1 MKLFAIVFSLIS
13 FSVFAQSSI
22 TVNVTLSP
30 SGSFQATS
38 NKVKGNLKKNGEV
51 IEADKIQVMIESL
64 KTGIELRDEHFAKHL
79 NYGTHPKAILSG
91 LKAQN
96 GKGSAQLEVNGVIKP
111 ISVNYELKDGIVKAN
126 FKVKA
131 SDFKLAK
138 AQYLGVGVEDDVSVT
153 VEMPLK

>member
-1 MKLFAIVFSLIS
+1 MKLIFTLFSLIS
-13 FSVFAQSSI
+13 FSVMAQSSI

-38 NKVKGNLKKNGEV
+38 NKVKGNLKKNGDF

-79 NYGTHPKAILSG
+79 NYGTHPKAVLSG

-96 GKGSAQLEVNGVIKP
+96 GKGSAQLEVNGITKP
-111 ISVNYELKDGIVKAN
+111 VSINYEIKDGQVKAS

-138 AQYLGVGVEDDVSVT
+138 AQYLGVGVEDDVVIN

>member
-1 MKLFAIVFSLIS
+1 MKIIAILSTLLT

-38 NKVKGNLKKNGEV
+38 TKVKGNLKKNGDV

-64 KTGIELRDEHFAKHL
+64 KTGIELRDDHFAKHL
-79 NYGTHPKAILSG
+79 NYSTHPKAVLSG

-96 GKGSAQLEVNGVIKP
+96 GKGSAQLEVNGVTKP
-111 ISVNYELKDGIVKAN
+111 VSINYELKDGIVKAN

-138 AQYLGVGVEDDVSVT
+138 AQYLGVGVEDDVTIS

>member
-1 MKLFAIVFSLIS
+1 MKLLVMIFSFIS
-13 FSVFAQSSI
+13 FSIFAQSTI

-38 NKVKGNLKKNGEV
+38 TKVKGNLKKNGEM

-79 NYGTHPKAILSG
+79 NYSAHPKAVLSG

-96 GKGSAQLEVNGVIKP
+96 GKGNAQLEVNGVTKP
-111 ISVNYELKDGIVKAN
+111 VTINYELKDGQVKAN

-138 AQYLGVGVEDDVSVT
+138 AQYLGVGVEDDVSIT

>member
-1 MKLFAIVFSLIS
+1 MRLFVILFSIIS
-13 FSVFAQSSI
+13 FSVFAQTSI
-22 TVNVTLSP
+22 TVNVALSP

-79 NYGTHPKAILSG
+79 QYQTHPKAVLTG

-96 GKGSAQLEVNGVIKP
+96 GKGTAQLEVNGITKP
-111 ISVNYELKDGIVKAN
+111 VSINYELKDGQVKAN

-131 SDFKLAK
+131 SDFKLPK
-138 AQYLGVGVEDDVSVT
+138 AQYLGVGVEDDVVVN
-153 VEMPLK
+153 VELPLK